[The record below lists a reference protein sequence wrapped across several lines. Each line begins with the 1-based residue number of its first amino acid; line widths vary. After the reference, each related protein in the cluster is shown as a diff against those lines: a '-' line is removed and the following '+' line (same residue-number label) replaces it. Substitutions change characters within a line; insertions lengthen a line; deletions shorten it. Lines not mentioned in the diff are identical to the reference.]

1 MTRAKVASLMV
12 VATTLAVGGIAVYG
26 RDSAL
31 FRFVQVEVE
40 QAGTRVRAEAAVAS
54 PARRP
59 SLGGGY
65 KDAKWG
71 MSLGQVKALVGATP
85 KEEYRTSL
93 KFVDAPPDSDSEG
106 SETEYEFY
114 EGALS
119 RVTYAPPRKRSVF
132 SVYDWKDREAAMGL
146 LVGKY
151 GTARTSTTREE
162 FYTLDGLADLPTTL
176 HKWSDG
182 ETDITFA
189 VTTYQEGGCC
199 RALGVTFESV
209 ALREC
214 EEAAL
219 AQKAAH
225 DTEARMRGMSGDL

>member
-1 MTRAKVASLMV
+1 MV
-12 VATTLAVGGIAVYG
+12 VATMLAVGAIAVYD
-26 RDSAL
+26 RDSAPS
-31 FRFVQVEVE
+31 RFVQTDVE
-40 QAGTRVRAEAAVAS
+40 QAGSRVRAETAVVS
-54 PARRP
+54 PASRP
-59 SLGGGY
+59 SFGGGY
-65 KDAKWG
+65 KSAKWG
-71 MSLGQVKALVGATP
+71 MSLEQVKALVGVRP

-93 KFVDAPPDSDSEG
+93 KFVDAAPDNDSEG

-114 EGALS
+114 EGALY
-119 RVTYAPPRKRSVF
+119 RVTYAPPNKRSVF

-151 GTARTSTTREE
+151 GTPRTSTTREE
-162 FYTLDGLADLPTTL
+162 FYTLDGLAELPTTL
-176 HKWSDG
+176 YKWSDG

-209 ALREC
+209 PLRER

-225 DTEARMRGMSGDL
+225 DTEARMRGMSGGL